1 MNETLST
8 FSAQQHNST
17 EPLLFKYY
25 QDLPEGS
32 IVEVGT
38 KTGDLEEYK
47 NNDCY
52 EFEVDCF
59 GEIKKLYLENKKYLG
74 VSQEDGLRMFEFL
87 LRGIEDISREEY
99 R

>member
-8 FSAQQHNST
+8 FSAQQHNSA

-38 KTGDLEEYK
+38 PKGDLEEYK

-59 GEIKKLYLENKKYLG
+59 GEIKKLYLENKKPMG
-74 VSQEDGLRMFEFL
+74 FNEEDGLYMYEFL
-87 LRGIEDISREEY
+87 LKGIEDISREEY
-99 R
+99 S